1 MRLVRLAGLL
11 VGLGVAGGI
20 GCSRDVPVGFRA
32 AMIGS
37 VTASCV
43 LVELLLDAGIMV
55 LMVVM
60 CAKFVSVLLIACILG
75 ALLQVLN

>member
-1 MRLVRLAGLL
+1 
-11 VGLGVAGGI
+11 
-20 GCSRDVPVGFRA
+20 
-32 AMIGS
+32 MIGS